1 MSESSFDKVM
11 RIGREILLRED
22 AESLSV
28 DIAEDAVNVATAEM
42 EKAAI
47 DGDEAAYL
55 KAKEKRADAQTKYEM
70 LKIRGRNRAEVVS
83 MAEAK
88 NILSPYVD
96 ESISN
101 MVEEFEGFLKT
112 YDEMCARVERIIAAG
127 DRYNSV
133 MNFWGNH
140 VMRVGKLPFASYMA
154 ELFPVAIVVQ
164 MKNRSA
170 YERQRIQDAVDR
182 YRNK

>member
-1 MSESSFDKVM
+1 MSESNFDKVM

-28 DIAEDAVNVATAEM
+28 DIAEDAVNAATAEM
-42 EKAAI
+42 EKAAM

-70 LKIRGRNRAEVVS
+70 LKIRGKNRSELVPMS
-83 MAEAK
+83 EATH
-88 NILSPYVD
+88 ILSPYVN
-96 ESISN
+96 EAISN
-101 MVEEFEGFLKT
+101 MADEFEGFLHT
-112 YDEMCARVERIIAAG
+112 YDDMCAKVERIITAG

-133 MNFWGNH
+133 MSFWRNH
-140 VMRVGKLPFASYMA
+140 VMKVDKLPFASFMA

-170 YERQRIQDAVDR
+170 YERQRIQEAVDR
-182 YRNK
+182 HRNK